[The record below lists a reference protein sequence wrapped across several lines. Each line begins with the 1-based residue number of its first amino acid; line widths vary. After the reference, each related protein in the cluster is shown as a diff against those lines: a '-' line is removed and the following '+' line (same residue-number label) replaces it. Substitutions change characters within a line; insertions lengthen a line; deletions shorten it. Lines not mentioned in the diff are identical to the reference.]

1 MATGSTDFQAMTHP
15 NTRRDFLGLAFKSAL
30 ALPLAAA
37 PLSGAPTFP
46 TGGATPEKKAGAP
59 AAAVRLSVTDFGAV
73 GDGKQKNTV
82 SIQEAIDR
90 CSVLGGGE
98 VVVPGGAFLSGAL
111 RLRSLT
117 TLVLEEGATLLGSPD
132 MDDYPVTQVR
142 WEGKWIQGHAALL
155 YAIDEHDIAVRGP
168 GTIRG
173 ADVLGGRPTPQMPLR
188 HPALIEPINCRNVRL
203 EGFSAHYHL
212 MWCVHPTYSDNIRIT
227 GLTIRSTGG
236 NGDGIDIDSCT
247 HVVIDGCDIATG
259 DDCIAIKSG
268 RGMEGYLLARPTED
282 VVITNCR
289 FADAIFACIGI
300 GSETSGGIQGV
311 RIEHCTFTHARTFA
325 LYIKSRVGR
334 GAYIEDITARDLD
347 VSGMEGGFLRLN
359 LTGSGIRDPDP
370 VPGAGGIPAVKRLRF
385 TDIRVKDVPVLVDA
399 RAVHP
404 DKPLEGFTLSAI
416 SGTCKQGLLLANI
429 RGAEIGELHLS
440 GYGGPLIRASHV
452 TGHGLSGASRDLELP
467 EIPEVIAAPAVPYR
481 LH

>member
-1 MATGSTDFQAMTHP
+1 MTHP
-15 NTRRDFLGLAFKSAL
+15 NTRRNFLGIAVKSAL
-30 ALPLAAA
+30 ALPLASA
-37 PLSGAPTFP
+37 PLSRGRRFPVQGALPKNETHTPT
-46 TGGATPEKKAGAP
+46 T
-59 AAAVRLSVTDFGAV
+59 AVRLSVTEFGAV
-73 GDGKQKNTV
+73 GDGKQKNTAR
-82 SIQEAIDR
+82 IQEAIDR

-98 VVVPGGAFLSGAL
+98 VVVPTGDFLTGAI

-117 TLVLEEGATLLGSPD
+117 TLVLEEGATILGSPD
-132 MDDYPVTQVR
+132 IDDYPVTQVR
-142 WEGKWIQGHAALL
+142 WEGKWIQGHAALV
-155 YAIDEHDIAVRGP
+155 YAIDEHDIAVLGP
-168 GTIRG
+168 GAIRG
-173 ADVLGGRPTPQMPLR
+173 DDALGGRPTARMPLR
-188 HPALIEPINCRNVRL
+188 HPALIEPISCRNVRL

-212 MWCVHPTYSDNIRIT
+212 MWCIHPTYSDNIRIT

-247 HVVIDGCDIATG
+247 DVVIDGCDIATG

-268 RGMEGYLLARPTED
+268 RGMEGYLLARPTEN
-282 VVITNCR
+282 VVITHCR

-300 GSETSGGIQGV
+300 GSETSGGIRGV

-325 LYIKSRVGR
+325 VYIKSRVGR

-359 LTGSGIRDPDP
+359 LTGSGIRDPYP
-370 VPGAGGIPAVKRLRF
+370 VPGAGGIPVVRRLRF
-385 TDIRVKDVPVLVDA
+385 TDVRVKDVPVLVDA

-404 DKPLEGFTLSAI
+404 DKPLEGFTLSAV

-429 RGAEIGELHLS
+429 RDANIGELHLS
-440 GYGGPLIRASHV
+440 GYAGPLIRASHV
-452 TGHGLSGASRDLELP
+452 TGRGLSGASHELELP
-467 EIPEVIAAPAVPYR
+467 EVPGTAAAPAEPYH